1 MYLARVWCLAFL
13 FSAAGLSM
21 AIAQTV
27 EEAQP
32 AETGASVADAAAAAD
47 TADAAADKPQLG
59 LRYDA
64 VFREADETISRQI
77 DADLIDLD
85 ALREAIESSLNL
97 TEIRLSLND
106 CILLALD
113 RNPDILLAEFEPRK
127 LDGDLLTARGEFDPV
142 FKTDILYNESSTV
155 ASQQLIVFGGISSIE
170 SYTTTMEAGVAG
182 KLHTGAMYSLSLA
195 MNDDENTFGKFIE
208 EWDGLLTLS
217 LTQPIL
223 RGFGPTVNKVR
234 IKQAHNARIAA
245 EAQLKATVMNT
256 AASVVKAYWDLVGAI
271 ESVTVRQES
280 LENAERLLHINE
292 TRRQIGTAA
301 DIDVLQAKA
310 GVATRQSELIA
321 ARAAVGHAE
330 DALKQLLDIRD
341 GDLFSSARIIPTD
354 RPGFAPATWM
364 EPGNLEAQVQLSVER
379 ALRNRPELQ
388 ASQIEIENAELE
400 EMRTRNQML
409 PQLDIVGAYGQGGRD
424 HKPRQVFYGMRQG
437 EVDTMSVG
445 IQGSIPLGNRAARGQ
460 HLRAQLGRE
469 QAEQRFENVRQG
481 LMVNVHVAMRN
492 VFANQTLVES
502 TRQAREFQEVNV
514 IAEEKR
520 LRLGVTTSYQVLLVQ
535 QDLTLA
541 QTQELQS
548 LINYQKALVDLQL
561 AEGTILDNLGVVFEP
576 PDAAKP
582 VGFIDAVTP
591 RWDW

>member
-1 MYLARVWCLAFL
+1 MDLARASCVFFL
-13 FSAAGLSM
+13 LFAVGLIAAE
-21 AIAQTV
+21 AQTV
-27 EEAQP
+27 EEALP
-32 AETGASVADAAAAAD
+32 VETAASNAD
-47 TADAAADKPQLG
+47 TAPPAEAATPEKPQLG

-64 VFREADETISRQI
+64 VFRETDATVSRQI

-85 ALREAIESSLNL
+85 ALRQALESSLNRM
-97 TEIRLSLND
+97 EIRLSLND

-127 LDGDLLTARGEFDPV
+127 VDGDTLTAKGEFDPV

-155 ASQQLIVFGGISSIE
+155 ASQQLYVFGGITSIE
-170 SYTTTMEAGVAG
+170 SYTTTTETSVAG
-182 KLHTGAMYSLSLA
+182 KLHTGAMYSFTLA
-195 MNDDENTFGKFIE
+195 LNDEENTFGKFIE
-208 EWDGLLTLS
+208 EWDGLLSLS

-234 IKQAHNARIAA
+234 IKQAHNARTAA
-245 EAQLKATVMNT
+245 EEQLKATVMNT
-256 AASVVKAYWDLVGAI
+256 AASVVRAYWDLVGAI
-271 ESVTVRQES
+271 ERLTVREES
-280 LENAERLLHINE
+280 LANAERLLHINE

-341 GDLFSSARIIPTD
+341 GDLFSTTRIIPTD
-354 RPGFAPATWM
+354 RPGFATTLWIDPANF
-364 EPGNLEAQVQLSVER
+364 ERQLEVSVER
-379 ALRNRPELQ
+379 ALRNRPELH
-388 ASQIEIENAELE
+388 ASRLEIENAELE

-409 PQLDIVGAYGQGGRD
+409 PQLDIIGSYGQGGRD

-437 EVDTMSVG
+437 EVDTLAVG
-445 IQGSIPLGNRAARGQ
+445 IQGSIPIGNRAARGQ
-460 HLRAQLGRE
+460 HLRAKLSRE

-541 QTQELQS
+541 QTQEVQS
-548 LINYQKALVDLQL
+548 LIDYQKALVDLQL
-561 AEGTILDNLGVVFEP
+561 AEGTILDNLGIVFEP
-576 PDAAKP
+576 PETAEP

-591 RWDW
+591 HWDW